1 MLPIKIEYNTK
12 TSEDKEDKE
21 EKEEREEREEKVDE
35 LMMDG
40 EGIEMPGIVG
50 IDGKDGCKVRTDYG
64 RATTS
69 LIGTY
74 DRGLYDWYGLLTV
87 MYYFLSTVY

>member
-1 MLPIKIEYNTK
+1 MLPIKTDYNTK
-12 TSEDKEDKE
+12 TSEEKE
-21 EKEEREEREEKVDE
+21 EKEEKEEREEKVDE

-50 IDGKDGCKVRTDYG
+50 IDGKDGSKVRTDYG
-64 RATTS
+64 SATTS

-74 DRGLYDWYGLLTV
+74 DRKVFMVGMDYSQQCIT
-87 MYYFLSTVY
+87 T

>member
-1 MLPIKIEYNTK
+1 MLPIKTDYNTK
-12 TSEDKEDKE
+12 TSEEKE
-21 EKEEREEREEKVDE
+21 EKEEKEEREEKVDE

-50 IDGKDGCKVRTDYG
+50 HGKDGSKVRTDYG
-64 RATTS
+64 SATTS

-74 DRGLYDWYGLLTV
+74 DRKVFMVGMDYSQQCIT
-87 MYYFLSTVY
+87 T